1 MKSSD
6 ELYKLVYDYFSIR
19 IRFGFYACNDS
30 LPSMPKICAK
40 FHLAIPTVRTALAQL
55 ERDKYIR
62 VEAARAA
69 RVIYDAKPE
78 KVKKNVAQYFLSR
91 EEGLRDVALGGLLL
105 IEPLWEAALQ
115 QWDEKDWARLR
126 QELANPEPG
135 MLFMPVELYIIVLS
149 SLNNK
154 LLLNLYWEMVRYICF
169 PYLAEERSAQ
179 DMKQEIEGMT
189 NDQVISYLKKEYI
202 SEYGQATDILYA
214 FLEKAKVEY
223 PDITIQRIPF
233 EWNIYRQRPQLRYT
247 LAASVISAVMKG
259 QYPVGSYL
267 PSLPQMAGQYGV
279 AVSTVRRT
287 LQILACLGVT
297 KSFHGKGTMICMCE
311 ENIDL
316 SRPEIQGILRIYL
329 ESLQLLSLTARTVS
343 VYTLRS
349 VPSDATEQL
358 AHKLLQKQKEKKS
371 YLIFDIYLTFISELC
386 PCAMVR
392 ECYRKIKELL
402 ACGYPVTLLR
412 VKEHGLDQ
420 EYRMA
425 VTSAVKELK
434 RGDFEAFADMWSGF
448 LHREELDFRKY
459 IGKNGV
465 LPYEL
470 NE

>member
-30 LPSMPKICAK
+30 LPSMPKICAR

-55 ERDKYIR
+55 ERDKYIK

-69 RVIYDAKPE
+69 RVIYEAKPE
-78 KVKKNVAQYFLSR
+78 EIKKNVAQYFLSR
-91 EEGLRDVALGGLLL
+91 EEGLRDVAQGGLLL

-115 QWDEKDWARLR
+115 QWEEKDWARFR
-126 QELANPEPG
+126 QLLAEPEPG
-135 MLFMPVELYIIVLS
+135 TLFMPVGLYIIVLS

-179 DMKQEIEGMT
+179 NMRREIEGMT
-189 NDQVISYLKKEYI
+189 NDQVIAYLKKEYLG
-202 SEYGQATDILYA
+202 EYRQATETLYA
-214 FLEKAKVEY
+214 FLEKARVEY
-223 PDITIQRIPF
+223 PESTIQRIPF
-233 EWNIYRQRPQLRYT
+233 SWNIYRQRPQLRYT

-267 PSLPQMAGQYGV
+267 PSLPQMAEHYGV

-287 LQILACLGVT
+287 LQILAGLGVT
-297 KSFHGKGTMICMCE
+297 KSFHGKGTMICMCGDA
-311 ENIDL
+311 IDF
-316 SRPEIQGILRIYL
+316 SRPELQGILSIYT

-349 VPSDATEQL
+349 APADATKQL
-358 AHKLLQKQKEKKS
+358 ARQLLQKQREKKS
-371 YLIFDIYLTFISELC
+371 YLLCDIYLTFISVYC
-386 PCAMVR
+386 PCPMVR

-402 ACGYPVTLLR
+402 ACGYPVTLQR
-412 VKEHGLDQ
+412 VKAHGLDK
-420 EYRMA
+420 EYRMT
-425 VTSAVKELK
+425 VTSAVKALK
-434 RGDFEAFADMWSGF
+434 DGDFEAFADVWGSF
-448 LHREELDFRKY
+448 LHREELDFRKFV
-459 IGKNGV
+459 GKDR
-465 LPYEL
+465 
-470 NE
+470 